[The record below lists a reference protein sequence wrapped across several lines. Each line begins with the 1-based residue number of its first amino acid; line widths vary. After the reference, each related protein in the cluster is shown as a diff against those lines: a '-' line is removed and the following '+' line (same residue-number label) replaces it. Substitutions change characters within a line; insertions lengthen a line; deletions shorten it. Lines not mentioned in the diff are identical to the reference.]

1 MPIAWIP
8 VCETSAKQSIESSNG
23 NCDMPLSHKPFTDL
37 NTQASSHI
45 SSNTSI
51 TTAGTTAGNTASI
64 TAKTMVGA
72 TARTMAI
79 QPDHPSVIALKV
91 VSNCDSRRQAGSSIL
106 MQFLGIQALG
116 YQATQFHS
124 VCLTHTSN
132 TVFILA
138 HGDPSN
144 RPVLSTGC
152 GLVELIRLSFRNC

>member
-1 MPIAWIP
+1 MRNLCKAIDRVIERELRYAP
-8 VCETSAKQSIESSNG
+8 VPQTVYRPQYPSIQPHFEQHFDHHSG
-23 NCDMPLSHKPFTDL
+23 H
-37 NTQASSHI
+37 H
-45 SSNTSI
+45 
-51 TTAGTTAGNTASI
+51 GGNTASM

-106 MQFLGIQALG
+106 MQSLGIQALG

>member
-1 MPIAWIP
+1 
-8 VCETSAKQSIESSNG
+8 
-23 NCDMPLSHKPFTDL
+23 MPLSHKPFTDL

-51 TTAGTTAGNTASI
+51 TKAGNTVSI
-64 TAKTMVGA
+64 TVKTMVGA
-72 TARTMAI
+72 TAKTMAI

-91 VSNCDSRRQAGSSIL
+91 VSNCDSRLQAGSSIL
-106 MQFLGIQALG
+106 MQYLGIQALG

-132 TVFILA
+132 MVFILA

-144 RPVLSTGC
+144 RPV
-152 GLVELIRLSFRNC
+152 

>member
-23 NCDMPLSHKPFTDL
+23 NCDMPLSHKLFTDL

-51 TTAGTTAGNTASI
+51 TTAGTTAGNTASM

-79 QPDHPSVIALKV
+79 QPDHPSVIVLKV
-91 VSNCDSRRQAGSSIL
+91 VSNCDSRLQAGSSIL
-106 MQFLGIQALG
+106 MQSLGIQALG
-116 YQATQFHS
+116 CQAMQFHS